1 MKKLYNFT
9 HPYKMKPKEKKVPKI
24 PISQMDEFRDLLQL
38 YIYRK
43 PQTLDSPRLVPVVVF
58 LLLIIIIYFVH

>member
-9 HPYKMKPKEKKVPKI
+9 HPYKIKPKEKKVPKV

-43 PQTLDSPRLVPVVVF
+43 PQSLDSPRLVPVIVF
-58 LLLIIIIYFVH
+58 YY